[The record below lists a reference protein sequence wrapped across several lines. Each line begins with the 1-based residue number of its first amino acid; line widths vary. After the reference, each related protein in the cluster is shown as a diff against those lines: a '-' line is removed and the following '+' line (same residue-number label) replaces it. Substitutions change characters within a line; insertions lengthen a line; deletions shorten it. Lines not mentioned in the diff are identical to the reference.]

1 MNSTALVSTHG
12 QAVFEVIGFD
22 RVQFVSDVLAAATGA
37 EQARIAH
44 ISFEADGVRST
55 GRVTVQVTD
64 CRQLEQIDR
73 RLQLVRGL
81 IRVTQ
86 QPPATT

>member
-1 MNSTALVSTHG
+1 MNSPALVSTHG

-22 RVQFVSDVLAAATGA
+22 RVQFVSDVLAAATGS

-55 GRVTVQVTD
+55 GRFTVQVTD
-64 CRQLEQIDR
+64 SRQLEQIDR

-81 IRVTQ
+81 IRVTKQ
-86 QPPATT
+86 TATT